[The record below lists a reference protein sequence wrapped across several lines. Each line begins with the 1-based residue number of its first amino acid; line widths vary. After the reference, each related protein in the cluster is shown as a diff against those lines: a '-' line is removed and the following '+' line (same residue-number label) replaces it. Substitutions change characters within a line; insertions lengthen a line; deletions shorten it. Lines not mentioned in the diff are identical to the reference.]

1 MGVLA
6 EFLREFGLFVLYII
20 VAICGV
26 FAGKALRNRKDAK
39 RAAEEEAAAREV

>member
-1 MGVLA
+1 MGVLT

-26 FAGKALRNRKDAK
+26 FAGRAVRNRKDAK
-39 RAAEEEAAAREV
+39 RAAQAEASQEI